1 MLFENNSAK
10 IQKKLY
16 LCAPLNMKN
25 NEYQ

>member
-1 MLFENNSAK
+1 MLFENNAAK
-10 IQKKLY
+10 VQKKLY